1 MRREESRYPKDW
13 FRIGDRELRRAQ
25 NHLRLGDLDG
35 AGFNLQQAIEKYL
48 KGYLLAQGWELRRIH
63 DLETLVN
70 EAIIYDPSF
79 EEFRAACQQIT
90 QFYIEERYPCHR
102 KFRAF
107 RRGNKG
113 VFGHYRKADREDQSV
128 SWKVMFKT
136 PTTQLTR

>member
-25 NHLRLGDLDG
+25 NLLRLGDLDG

-90 QFYIEERYPCHR
+90 QFYIAERYP
-102 KFRAF
+102 FT
-107 RRGNKG
+107 
-113 VFGHYRKADREDQSV
+113 V
-128 SWKVMFKT
+128 SSELSEEEIKESLAITEGLIGKIRV
-136 PTTQLTR
+136 LVER

>member
-25 NHLRLGDLDG
+25 NLLRLGDLDG

-90 QFYIEERYPCHR
+90 QFYIAERYP
-102 KFRAF
+102 FT
-107 RRGNKG
+107 
-113 VFGHYRKADREDQSV
+113 V
-128 SWKVMFKT
+128 SSELSEEEIKESLAITEGLIGKIRV
-136 PTTQLTR
+136 LVGR

>member
-25 NHLRLGDLDG
+25 NLLRLGDLDG
-35 AGFNLQQAIEKYL
+35 AGFNLQQAVEKYL

-79 EEFRAACQQIT
+79 EEFRAACQKIT
-90 QFYIEERYPCHR
+90 QFYIEERYP
-102 KFRAF
+102 FT
-107 RRGNKG
+107 
-113 VFGHYRKADREDQSV
+113 V
-128 SWKVMFKT
+128 SSELSEEEIKESLAITERLIEKIRVLVEK
-136 PTTQLTR
+136 

>member
-25 NHLRLGDLDG
+25 NLLRLGDLDG
-35 AGFNLQQAIEKYL
+35 AGFNLQQAVEKYL

-79 EEFRAACQQIT
+79 EEFRAACQKIT
-90 QFYIEERYPCHR
+90 QFYIEERYPFTVSSELSEEEI
-102 KFRAF
+102 KESLAF
-107 RRGNKG
+107 TERLIEKIRVLVEK
-113 VFGHYRKADREDQSV
+113 
-128 SWKVMFKT
+128 
-136 PTTQLTR
+136 

>member
-25 NHLRLGDLDG
+25 NLLRLGDLDG

-48 KGYLLAQGWELRRIH
+48 KGYLLAQGWEFRRIH

-79 EEFRAACQQIT
+79 EEFRAACQKIT
-90 QFYIEERYPCHR
+90 QFYIEERYP
-102 KFRAF
+102 FT
-107 RRGNKG
+107 
-113 VFGHYRKADREDQSV
+113 V
-128 SWKVMFKT
+128 SSELSEEEIKESLAITERLIEKIRV
-136 PTTQLTR
+136 LVER

>member
-25 NHLRLGDLDG
+25 NLLRLGDLDG

-48 KGYLLAQGWELRRIH
+48 KGYLLARGWELRRIH

-90 QFYIEERYPCHR
+90 QFYIEERYP
-102 KFRAF
+102 FT
-107 RRGNKG
+107 
-113 VFGHYRKADREDQSV
+113 V
-128 SWKVMFKT
+128 SSELSEEEIKESLAITERLIGKIRV
-136 PTTQLTR
+136 LVER